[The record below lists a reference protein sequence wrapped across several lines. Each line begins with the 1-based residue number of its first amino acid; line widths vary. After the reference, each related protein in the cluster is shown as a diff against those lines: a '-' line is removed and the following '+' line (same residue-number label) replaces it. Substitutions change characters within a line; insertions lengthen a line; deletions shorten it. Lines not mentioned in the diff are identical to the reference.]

1 MIKKLI
7 KILSFYSISPDKTNC
22 QEYIGSLFKK
32 IGFQIFTIKHKNIR
46 NSVFLRYI
54 KRKKNKVDIAFVGH
68 TDVVPSKNRKI
79 FLKKKKIYSRGI
91 VDMKGSIYCFYK
103 AVKLS
108 IKKKINKTIAVIL
121 SGDEEGRAR
130 YGIKEIIK
138 LIKKKIKIKNC
149 IIGEPTS
156 NVEIGDTL
164 KTERRGSYNFKITIK
179 DKKRHNAY
187 YNNKAFNK
195 LKYLINF
202 FYKKKINVY
211 DIKTDNNKTNIIPGK
226 IFVYLNYRY
235 PSKKELLKSLK
246 KILFL
251 FKKKKIKG
259 EISRIQNSKPYK
271 SKKKSFCKNIYR
283 ILHKKFF
290 IKTKVKNKTGGTSDG
305 RYLKKMVDNI
315 VELGLKNKYA
325 HRNNEKANINEIFKL
340 IIIYYK
346 ILIC

>member
-7 KILSFYSISPDKTNC
+7 KILSYYSKSPDKTNC

-32 IGFQIFTIKHKNIR
+32 IGFQIFTIKHKNIK
-46 NSVFLRYI
+46 NSIFIRYI
-54 KRKKNKVDIAFVGH
+54 KKKKKKVDIAFVGH
-68 TDVVPSKNRKI
+68 TDVVPIEKRKI
-79 FLKKKKIYSRGI
+79 FFKKENIYSRGV
-91 VDMKGSIYCFYK
+91 VDMKGAIFCFYK

-108 IKKKINKTIAVIL
+108 IKKKLNKTIAIIL
-121 SGDEEGRAR
+121 SGDEEGKAR

-138 LIKKKIKIKNC
+138 LVKKKIKIKNC

-156 NVEIGDTL
+156 NIRIGDTL

-187 YNNKAFNK
+187 YNNEAFNK
-195 LKYLINF
+195 LKYLISF
-202 FYKKKINVY
+202 FYKKGINVY
-211 DIKTDNNKTNIIPGK
+211 NIKTDNSKTNIIPGK

-235 PSKKELLKSLK
+235 PSKKDLFKSLK

-259 EISRIQNSKPYK
+259 KIKKIQNSKPYK
-271 SKKKSFCKNIYR
+271 SKKKSFCKNIYN
-283 ILHKKFF
+283 ILRKKFL
-290 IKTKVKNKTGGTSDG
+290 IRTKIKNKTGGTSDG
-305 RYLKKMVDNI
+305 RYLKRMVDNI

-325 HRNNEKANINEIFKL
+325 HRNNEKSNINEIFRL
-340 IIIYYK
+340 IIIYYE
-346 ILIC
+346 ILIY